1 MSSKKLNRQRVQT
14 AAMST
19 SDETVHMPVEPISEI
34 LPETAVSEEA
44 IPETENAVAVTS
56 VPEVVVKATDVKAE
70 ILSLMDIVLLKY
82 RYKEAP
88 PIAKY
93 INERMLDYVM
103 SMSGNRPIDA
113 STGATHQVNLYYTIL
128 MALEQE
134 TVNDSLLCLDIIL
147 SHINNSISDCFSD
160 RLVYR
165 FFSNMNIDAKKRSG
179 FEKIM
184 YMLLNISD
192 TTKRRVFLA
201 RMDVNRI
208 LEQMPSELC
217 KRNLLTFIS
226 I

>member
-1 MSSKKLNRQRVQT
+1 MVVVDD
-14 AAMST
+14 APFI
-19 SDETVHMPVEPISEI
+19 PVEP
-34 LPETAVSEEA
+34 TV
-44 IPETENAVAVTS
+44 ETEVPVEEEVATETGIVTEVTT
-56 VPEVVVKATDVKAE
+56 VPEVVEVKAE
-70 ILSLMDIVLLKY
+70 ILSLLDKVLLKY

-88 PIAKY
+88 KIATY
-93 INERMLDYVM
+93 INERMLEYVN
-103 SMSGNRPIDA
+103 SMTGNRPIDA
-113 STGATHQVNLYYTIL
+113 GAGATHQVNLYYTIL

-147 SHINNSISDCFSD
+147 SHISNNISDCFSD

-165 FFSNMNIDAKKRSG
+165 FFSNMNIDAKKRAG

-192 TTKRRVFLA
+192 TTKRRAFLA

>member
-1 MSSKKLNRQRVQT
+1 MSNKKAKQLRGQNVPLVV
-14 AAMST
+14 A
-19 SDETVHMPVEPISEI
+19 DEAPFIPVEP
-34 LPETAVSEEA
+34 VV
-44 IPETENAVAVTS
+44 ETEVQVEEVITETETETEATVVPNAVQEAE
-56 VPEVVVKATDVKAE
+56 PAKAE
-70 ILSLMDIVLLKY
+70 ILSLLDKVLLKY

-88 PIAKY
+88 KTATF
-93 INERMLDYVM
+93 INERMLEYVK
-103 SMSGNRPIDA
+103 SMTGNRPIDA
-113 STGATHQVNLYYTIL
+113 GSGATHQVNLYYTIL

-147 SHINNSISDCFSD
+147 SHISDNINDCFSD

-165 FFSNMNIDAKKRSG
+165 FFSNMNIDAKKRAG

-192 TTKRRVFLA
+192 ATKRRAFLA

>member
-1 MSSKKLNRQRVQT
+1 MSSKKTKQLRGQT
-14 AAMST
+14 VPMAIL
-19 SDETVHMPVEPISEI
+19 DEAPFIPVESTV
-34 LPETAVSEEA
+34 ETESVTTEEA
-44 IPETENAVAVTS
+44 IPETENVTAVTTVPVAVT
-56 VPEVVVKATDVKAE
+56 EAIEVKAE
-70 ILSLMDIVLLKY
+70 ILSLMDKVLLKY

-88 PIAKY
+88 KIATY
-93 INERMLDYVM
+93 INERMLEYVM
-103 SMSGNRPIDA
+103 SMTGNRPIDA
-113 STGATHQVNLYYTIL
+113 GTGATHQVNLYYTIL

-147 SHINNSISDCFSD
+147 SHISNNISDCFSD

-165 FFSNMNIDAKKRSG
+165 FFSNMNIDAKKRAG

-192 TTKRRVFLA
+192 TTKRRAFLA

>member
-1 MSSKKLNRQRVQT
+1 MSSKKTKQLRGQT
-14 AAMST
+14 VPMVVA
-19 SDETVHMPVEPISEI
+19 DEASFIPVEP
-34 LPETAVSEEA
+34 TV
-44 IPETENAVAVTS
+44 ETEVLTEEEVITETETEVTT
-56 VPEVVVKATDVKAE
+56 VPEVVEVKAE
-70 ILSLMDIVLLKY
+70 ILSLLDKVLLKY

-88 PIAKY
+88 KIATY
-93 INERMLDYVM
+93 INERMLEYVT
-103 SMSGNRPIDA
+103 SMTGNRPIDA
-113 STGATHQVNLYYTIL
+113 GSGATHQVNLYYTIL

-147 SHINNSISDCFSD
+147 SHISDNINDCFSD

-165 FFSNMNIDAKKRSG
+165 FFSNMNIDAKKRAG

-192 TTKRRVFLA
+192 ATKRRAFLA

>member
-1 MSSKKLNRQRVQT
+1 MSNKKTKQQRGQNVPMVV
-14 AAMST
+14 ADDAPFI
-19 SDETVHMPVEPISEI
+19 PVEP
-34 LPETAVSEEA
+34 TV
-44 IPETENAVAVTS
+44 ETEVLTEEEVITETEIVT
-56 VPEVVVKATDVKAE
+56 EVIEVKAE
-70 ILSLMDIVLLKY
+70 ILSLMDKVLLKY

-88 PIAKY
+88 KIATC
-93 INERMLDYVM
+93 INERMLEYVM
-103 SMSGNRPIDA
+103 SMTGNRPIDA
-113 STGATHQVNLYYTIL
+113 GTGATHQVNLYYTIL

-147 SHINNSISDCFSD
+147 SHISNNISDCFSD

-165 FFSNMNIDAKKRSG
+165 FFSNMNIDAKKRAG

-192 TTKRRVFLA
+192 TTKRRAFLA

>member
-1 MSSKKLNRQRVQT
+1 MSNKKTKQQRGQNVPMVV
-14 AAMST
+14 A
-19 SDETVHMPVEPISEI
+19 DESPFIPVEP
-34 LPETAVSEEA
+34 TV
-44 IPETENAVAVTS
+44 ETEVPVEEEVATESGIVTE
-56 VPEVVVKATDVKAE
+56 VTTVTEVVEVKAE
-70 ILSLMDIVLLKY
+70 ILSLLDKVLLKY

-88 PIAKY
+88 KIATY
-93 INERMLDYVM
+93 INERMLEYVT
-103 SMSGNRPIDA
+103 SMTGNRPIDA
-113 STGATHQVNLYYTIL
+113 GTGATHQVNLYYTIL

-147 SHINNSISDCFSD
+147 SHISNNISDCFSD

-165 FFSNMNIDAKKRSG
+165 FFSNMNIDAKKRAG

-192 TTKRRVFLA
+192 TTKRRAFLA

>member
-1 MSSKKLNRQRVQT
+1 MSNKKTKQQRGQNVPMVV
-14 AAMST
+14 ADDAPFI
-19 SDETVHMPVEPISEI
+19 PVEP
-34 LPETAVSEEA
+34 TV
-44 IPETENAVAVTS
+44 ETEVPTEEVITESVTEVTK
-56 VPEVVVKATDVKAE
+56 VPEVVTEAVEVKAE
-70 ILSLMDIVLLKY
+70 ILSLLDKVLLKY

-88 PIAKY
+88 KIATY
-93 INERMLDYVM
+93 INERMLEYVM
-103 SMSGNRPIDA
+103 SMTGNRPIDA
-113 STGATHQVNLYYTIL
+113 GTGATHQVNLYYTIL

-147 SHINNSISDCFSD
+147 SHISNNISDCFSD

-165 FFSNMNIDAKKRSG
+165 FFSNMNIDAKKRAG

-192 TTKRRVFLA
+192 TTKRRAFLT

>member
-1 MSSKKLNRQRVQT
+1 MSNKKTKQQRGQNVPMVV
-14 AAMST
+14 ADDAPFI
-19 SDETVHMPVEPISEI
+19 PVEP
-34 LPETAVSEEA
+34 TV
-44 IPETENAVAVTS
+44 ETEVPVEEVITETEIVTEATVVPNAVQEAE
-56 VPEVVVKATDVKAE
+56 PAKAE
-70 ILSLMDIVLLKY
+70 ILSLLDKVLLKY

-88 PIAKY
+88 KIATY
-93 INERMLDYVM
+93 INERMLEYVN
-103 SMSGNRPIDA
+103 SMTGNRPIDA
-113 STGATHQVNLYYTIL
+113 GAGATHQVNLYYTIL

-147 SHINNSISDCFSD
+147 SHINNNISDCFSD

-165 FFSNMNIDAKKRSG
+165 FFSNMNIDAKKRAG

-192 TTKRRVFLA
+192 TTKRRAFLA

>member
-1 MSSKKLNRQRVQT
+1 MSNKKTKQQRGQNVPMVV
-14 AAMST
+14 ADDAPFI
-19 SDETVHMPVEPISEI
+19 PVEP
-34 LPETAVSEEA
+34 TV
-44 IPETENAVAVTS
+44 ETEVPTEEVITESVTEVTK
-56 VPEVVVKATDVKAE
+56 VPEVVTEAIEIKAE
-70 ILSLMDIVLLKY
+70 ILSLLDKVLLKY

-88 PIAKY
+88 KTATY
-93 INERMLDYVM
+93 INERMLEYVT
-103 SMSGNRPIDA
+103 SMTGNRPIDA
-113 STGATHQVNLYYTIL
+113 GTGATHQVNLYYTIL

-147 SHINNSISDCFSD
+147 SHISNNISDCFSD

-165 FFSNMNIDAKKRSG
+165 FFSNMNIDAKKRAG

-192 TTKRRVFLA
+192 TTKRRAFLA

>member
-1 MSSKKLNRQRVQT
+1 MSNKKTKQQRGQNVPMVVVDD
-14 AAMST
+14 APFI
-19 SDETVHMPVEPISEI
+19 PVEP
-34 LPETAVSEEA
+34 TV
-44 IPETENAVAVTS
+44 ETEVLTEEEVATETGIVTE
-56 VPEVVVKATDVKAE
+56 VTTVTEVVEVKAE
-70 ILSLMDIVLLKY
+70 ILSLLDKVLLKY

-88 PIAKY
+88 KIATY
-93 INERMLDYVM
+93 INERMLEYVN
-103 SMSGNRPIDA
+103 SMTGNRPIDA
-113 STGATHQVNLYYTIL
+113 GTGATHQVNLYYTIL

-147 SHINNSISDCFSD
+147 SHISNNISDCFSD

-165 FFSNMNIDAKKRSG
+165 FFSNMNIDAKKRAG

-192 TTKRRVFLA
+192 TTKRRAFLA

>member
-1 MSSKKLNRQRVQT
+1 MSSKKTKQLRGQT
-14 AAMST
+14 VPMAIL
-19 SDETVHMPVEPISEI
+19 DEAPFIPVESTV
-34 LPETAVSEEA
+34 ETESVTTEEA
-44 IPETENAVAVTS
+44 IPETENVTAVTTVPVAVT
-56 VPEVVVKATDVKAE
+56 EAIEVKAE
-70 ILSLMDIVLLKY
+70 ILSLMDKVLLKY

-88 PIAKY
+88 QIATY
-93 INERMLDYVM
+93 INERMLEYVI
-103 SMSGNRPIDA
+103 SMTGNRPVD
-113 STGATHQVNLYYTIL
+113 SNTGATHQVNLYYTIL

-147 SHINNSISDCFSD
+147 SHISNNISDCFSD

-192 TTKRRVFLA
+192 TTKRRAFLA

>member
-1 MSSKKLNRQRVQT
+1 MSNKKTKQQRGQNVPMVVVDD
-14 AAMST
+14 APFI
-19 SDETVHMPVEPISEI
+19 PVEP
-34 LPETAVSEEA
+34 TV
-44 IPETENAVAVTS
+44 ETEVLTEEEVATETGIVT
-56 VPEVVVKATDVKAE
+56 EVTTVTDVVEVKAE
-70 ILSLMDIVLLKY
+70 ILSLLDKVLLKY

-88 PIAKY
+88 KIATY
-93 INERMLDYVM
+93 INERMLEYVM
-103 SMSGNRPIDA
+103 SMTGNRPIDA
-113 STGATHQVNLYYTIL
+113 NTGATHQVNLYYTIL

-147 SHINNSISDCFSD
+147 SHISNNISDCFSD

-165 FFSNMNIDAKKRSG
+165 FFSNMNIDAKKRAG

-192 TTKRRVFLA
+192 TTKRRAFLA